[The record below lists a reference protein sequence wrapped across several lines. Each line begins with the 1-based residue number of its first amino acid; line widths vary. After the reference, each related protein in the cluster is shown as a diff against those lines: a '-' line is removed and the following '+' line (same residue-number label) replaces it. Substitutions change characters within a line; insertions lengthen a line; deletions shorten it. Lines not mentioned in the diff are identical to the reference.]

1 MKKRVLMIGLCLLM
15 CSSTV
20 FAESE
25 VSVETEVTSTAIVK
39 EDFSPQL
46 IEKIK
51 VQRNTIYNALN
62 LTPAQIKKN
71 EEIEQKRYEALEPEL
86 RNLCLVRK
94 KLKTLQSDQNSNKKE
109 IRTTEKELNKVKNNI
124 KNISNNY
131 DKQFKEILTS
141 DQKAKYN
148 MIRKL
153 KKSDLKKLE
162 KSKNGKETPS
172 DLRPFGKPI
181 SQAAYT
187 EEMKKKNSFWYKIKN
202 RRKK

>member
-1 MKKRVLMIGLCLLM
+1 MKKRVFMIGLCLLM

-20 FAESE
+20 FAESD

-51 VQRNTIYNALN
+51 IQRHTIYNALN
-62 LTPAQIKKN
+62 LTPTQIKKN
-71 EEIEQKRYEALEPEL
+71 EKIEQQRYEALEPEL
-86 RNLCLVRK
+86 RNLCLIRK
-94 KLKTLQSDQNSNKKE
+94 KLKRLQSDKNCDQKE
-109 IRTTEKELNKVKNNI
+109 IRTTEKELDKVKDNI
-124 KNISNNY
+124 KKISNHY

-162 KSKNGKETPS
+162 KSKKGKEAPS

-181 SQAAYT
+181 SQAEYT
-187 EEMKKKNSFWYKIKN
+187 ETMEKKNSFWYKLKN
-202 RRKK
+202 RHKK